1 MEGVIY
7 YLNCLVNRRIKSFH
21 SHLPENSWLQFLF
34 SQITVIYNTCN
45 RVQLCQL
52 QVRST
57 VKRMVVRH
65 CDGVMNDMDNSAG
78 WEKKA
83 PDNSFS

>member
-1 MEGVIY
+1 
-7 YLNCLVNRRIKSFH
+7 
-21 SHLPENSWLQFLF
+21 
-34 SQITVIYNTCN
+34 
-45 RVQLCQL
+45 
-52 QVRST
+52 
-57 VKRMVVRH
+57 MVVRH